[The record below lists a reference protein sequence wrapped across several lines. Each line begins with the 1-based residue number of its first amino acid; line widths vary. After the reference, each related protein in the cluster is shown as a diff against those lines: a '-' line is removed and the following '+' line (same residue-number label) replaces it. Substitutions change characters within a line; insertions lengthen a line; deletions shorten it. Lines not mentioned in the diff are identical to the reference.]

1 MAQRKKIEPIPAEQ
15 SHLYG
20 IKSPQ
25 ALANR
30 LGWPLD
36 KLRGLANSGGY
47 RVYNHKKTGRE
58 IQEPGAALQSLH
70 RQIHKYLSR
79 IKTPDYLH
87 SAVKGKSYLSN
98 AKAHVGDV
106 SLIKIDIAKFYQSVA
121 QHKVMH
127 FFRDVMDCAPD
138 VAGLLAN
145 LICFRGVLPTGSSA
159 SPIISFYTYK
169 FLFDDLAGLA
179 DAYGLTMTCY
189 VDDITMSGELASRQ
203 ILQEARTM
211 IFRAGLR
218 AHKDRSFS
226 PDGPKIVTGVAVTGR
241 GIGLPFGRWQKIRNQ
256 VQELNRCTDDTEK
269 LKIYQQL
276 ISRLYEATQIDPRAR
291 VSAEYHHARFR
302 DLKRA
307 LAFAASEPAPLALA
321 A

>member
-1 MAQRKKIEPIPAEQ
+1 MAQRKKIPQIPAEQ

-20 IKSPQ
+20 IKSPH

-30 LGWPLD
+30 LGWELD
-36 KLRGLANSGGY
+36 KLRDLAKSGGY
-47 RVYNHKKTGRE
+47 RIYNHRKTGRE

-70 RQIHKYLSR
+70 KQIHKYLAR
-79 IKTPDYLH
+79 IQAPDYLH

-98 AKAHVGDV
+98 AQAHVGDIP
-106 SLIKIDIAKFYQSVA
+106 LIKIDIAKFYQSVP

-127 FFRDVMDCAPD
+127 FFRDVMNCATD

-145 LICFRGVLPTGSSA
+145 LICFRGALPTGSSV

-169 FLFDDLAGLA
+169 FLFDDLADLA
-179 DAYGLTMTCY
+179 AGHGLTMTCY
-189 VDDITMSGELASRQ
+189 VDDITMSGPMASREV
-203 ILQEARTM
+203 LHEARTM

-226 PDGPKIVTGVAVTGR
+226 PDGPKIVTGVAVSKH

-256 VQELNRCTDDTEK
+256 IRELERCDDDNQK
-269 LKIYQQL
+269 LAIYQQL
-276 ISRLYEATQIDPRAR
+276 ISRLYEATQIDPRCR
-291 VSAEYHHARFR
+291 ISAEYHHARFR
-302 DLKRA
+302 ELKRV
-307 LAFAASEPAPLALA
+307 LAQAASEPVPLKLA